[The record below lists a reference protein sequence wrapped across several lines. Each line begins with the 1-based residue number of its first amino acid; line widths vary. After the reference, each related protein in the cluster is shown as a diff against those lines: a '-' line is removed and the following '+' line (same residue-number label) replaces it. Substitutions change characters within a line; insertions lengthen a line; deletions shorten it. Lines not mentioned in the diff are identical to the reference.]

1 VTSLPAAESLRS
13 WVKERLGRPMAE
25 EMAQE
30 TLSELSEYDVQ
41 TVGDLA
47 SYGLNVS
54 MSPPH

>member
-1 VTSLPAAESLRS
+1 MS
-13 WVKERLGRPMAE
+13 E